1 MRALH
6 RPYVVTALP
15 CQHGALQLY
24 IDIIVPRI
32 NLFIELAVEWQMS
45 GPAPW
50 METVSRNVFVLGS
63 SLD

>member
-15 CQHGALQLY
+15 CQHGALQLH
-24 IDIIVPRI
+24 IDVIPRSV

-50 METVSRNVFVLGS
+50 MEPVSRNVFVLGS

>member
-1 MRALH
+1 MRALR

-15 CQHGALQLY
+15 CQHGALQLH
-24 IDIIVPRI
+24 IDVIVPRSV

-50 METVSRNVFVLGS
+50 MEPVSRNVFVL